1 MVRFRQLLTL
11 VSFLWVP
18 LFSLEAQRVD
28 MVFVETPT
36 LLATLVRTPED
47 FDPDQAY
54 PLFIALHGFGHSAEG
69 FLGVGAPFYS
79 AGIIFASVRAPYPF
93 LLEDGQLGY
102 DWSLQHLGRLGVGD
116 RAAELTVDY
125 ILTLVAGLRAK
136 YAVNRVYLMG
146 FSQGGAFAY
155 MTAIPNHAQFDGLVV
170 FGARFDEAW
179 FPEGSLAEGKGLPV
193 FIAHGESDEA
203 ISFAASERARDTLMP
218 LGYDVTF
225 RPFEGGHTVP
235 QEVIAEVIR
244 WIAER

>member
-1 MVRFRQLLTL
+1 
-11 VSFLWVP
+11 
-18 LFSLEAQRVD
+18 

-36 LLATLVRTPED
+36 LLATLVRTPEG
-47 FDPDQAY
+47 FDPDRSY

-69 FLGVGAPFYS
+69 FLGMGAPFYS

-116 RAAELTVDY
+116 RAAELTVEY
-125 ILTLVAGLRAK
+125 ILTLVAGLRAR
-136 YAVNRVYLMG
+136 YAVDRVYLMG

-155 MTAIPNHAQFDGLVV
+155 MSAIPNHTEFDGLVV
-170 FGARFDEAW
+170 FGARFDESW
-179 FPEGSLAEGKGLPV
+179 FADEGLSEGRDLAV
-193 FIAHGESDEA
+193 FISHGESDQA
-203 ISFAASERARDTLMP
+203 ISIAASERARDTLTA

-235 QEVIAEVIR
+235 QEVMAEVIR